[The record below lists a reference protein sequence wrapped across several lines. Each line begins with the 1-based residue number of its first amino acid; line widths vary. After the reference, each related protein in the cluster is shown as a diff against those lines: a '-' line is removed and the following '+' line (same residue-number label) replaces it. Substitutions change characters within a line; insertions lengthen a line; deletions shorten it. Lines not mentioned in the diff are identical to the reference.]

1 MKERGKP
8 EHENK
13 DQIVRQTEMASQI
26 ESVDGNNKAY
36 IVSDISNIRKEI
48 VYSEFPVHSLVL
60 CLNSLYFDRL
70 LSASDMKENKENVV
84 TVKVNTGQGK
94 YLEKMIHAFYN
105 EESLKELCL
114 LDLLSLLNIAERF
127 SCFGLLKYVIDI
139 VNGKEIKSIEDCDS
153 IIKSMTKFDHGSK
166 VDAEA
171 NEIILKSTQF
181 LSKELYPL
189 EFKFSNQELFFNLH
203 YVTIFSLLNSSYAVT
218 VKEDN
223 LFLFL
228 YKWLSSNLE
237 FQTGD
242 SIGSLLTSIR
252 YKDLSAGF
260 IYDEI
265 TICDQML
272 NIWKGYP
279 VWFSNLAK
287 YNLLSVRKKV
297 ERGIEM
303 KVEPARIKPCDS
315 TLFEVTCLFSCISYE
330 DATFSYSS
338 NLIVWNGLSIVPVIS
353 LKTEESSNYL
363 MKLEFICQNT
373 FSPTET
379 RNKTFHQGFDICF
392 TVFPGTAESV
402 NVTELLKDPKYKKRF
417 LRHVEIKFDLSDTFD
432 FGSIVKLDEQFLK
445 QMKLNGICLML
456 FFRERSTSWSAHNIG
471 DIKSSKKIIR
481 YLSKEN

>member
-1 MKERGKP
+1 
-8 EHENK
+8 
-13 DQIVRQTEMASQI
+13 MASQI
-26 ESVDGNNKAY
+26 ESLDRNNKAY

-60 CLNSLYFDRL
+60 CVNSRYFDRL
-70 LSASDMKENKENVV
+70 LSASGMKENEENMV

-139 VNGKEIKSIEDCDS
+139 INGKEIKSIEDCDS
-153 IIKSMTKFDHGSK
+153 IMKSMTKFDHGSK
-166 VDAEA
+166 IDAETD
-171 NEIILKSTQF
+171 EIINKSIQF

-189 EFKFSNQELFFNLH
+189 EFKFNNQELFFNLH

-228 YKWLSSNLE
+228 YKWLRSNPEL
-237 FQTGD
+237 QTED
-242 SIGSLLTSIR
+242 IIGSLLTSIR
-252 YKDLSAGF
+252 YKDLSAAF

-279 VWFSNLAK
+279 VWFSNLTK
-287 YNLLSVRKKV
+287 YHLLSVRKKV

-303 KVEPARIKPCDS
+303 KVEPARIKPYDS
-315 TLFEVTCLFSCISYE
+315 TFFKVTCLFPC
-330 DATFSYSS
+330 A
-338 NLIVWNGLSIVPVIS
+338 
-353 LKTEESSNYL
+353 
-363 MKLEFICQNT
+363 
-373 FSPTET
+373 
-379 RNKTFHQGFDICF
+379 
-392 TVFPGTAESV
+392 
-402 NVTELLKDPKYKKRF
+402 
-417 LRHVEIKFDLSDTFD
+417 
-432 FGSIVKLDEQFLK
+432 
-445 QMKLNGICLML
+445 
-456 FFRERSTSWSAHNIG
+456 
-471 DIKSSKKIIR
+471 
-481 YLSKEN
+481 